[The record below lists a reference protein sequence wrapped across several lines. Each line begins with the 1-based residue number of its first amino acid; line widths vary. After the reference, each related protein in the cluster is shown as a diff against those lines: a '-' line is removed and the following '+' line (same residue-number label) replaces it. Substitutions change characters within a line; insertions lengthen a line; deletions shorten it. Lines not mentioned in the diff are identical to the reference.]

1 MSTLAVRIV
10 VNAIALIVAAWI
22 VPNINLDTGQGAEGW
37 LKVGAIALVFG
48 LINSY
53 LAPIVKALALPIS
66 LLTLGLIGIVI
77 NAAMLLVLSVA
88 SDALNL
94 PFDVNGFPD
103 AGITA
108 DTVVAAL
115 LGALIVGLVA
125 AGISIAFTGTRIMRG
140 RL

>member
-1 MSTLAVRIV
+1 MSTLAVRVV
-10 VNAIALIVAAWI
+10 VNAITLLVAAWI
-22 VPNINLDTGQGAEGW
+22 VPNINLDTGQGIEGW
-37 LKVGAIALVFG
+37 IKVAAIAFVFG

-53 LAPIVKALALPIS
+53 LAPIVKALALPIT

-88 SDALNL
+88 ADALNL

-103 AGITA
+103 RGLTA
-108 DTVVAAL
+108 DTIVAAL
-115 LGALIVGLVA
+115 IGAIIIGIVAALISVV
-125 AGISIAFTGTRIMRG
+125 FTGSRVLRG